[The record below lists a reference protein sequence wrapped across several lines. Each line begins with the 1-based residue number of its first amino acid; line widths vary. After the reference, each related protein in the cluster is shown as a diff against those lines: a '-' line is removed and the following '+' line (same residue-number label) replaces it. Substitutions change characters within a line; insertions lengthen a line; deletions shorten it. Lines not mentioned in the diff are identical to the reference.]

1 MTLSRCHSFKVPS
14 TKFKLKPNFKSK
26 SNTIIKCQQSVELPI
41 EHVDRAT
48 NKNNIYKNRVTKENI
63 YGPEINLEATHAK
76 NIHSMAEQR
85 IQSSTE
91 DVLSMAPNIESDNKN
106 IRLTIT
112 PVHVQSRRGKHNF
125 VCYNKL
131 RRTTTQPKILRSWFN
146 WFRPQKNAAF
156 YSPPLEHP
164 TKGIKINIQTNDKP
178 NRIRTVVNVDTVSSN
193 DDDDDN
199 DQEEISNSSLKN
211 VDPAAL
217 KDELAT
223 YMDEIRA
230 REKR

>member
-1 MTLSRCHSFKVPS
+1 MTLSRCHSFKIQS
-14 TKFKLKPNFKSK
+14 TNLKLKTNFKSK
-26 SNTIIKCQQSVELPI
+26 TNTIITCQQSVELPI
-41 EHVDRAT
+41 EHVDEAS
-48 NKNNIYKNRVTKENI
+48 NKNNIYRNRVTNA
-63 YGPEINLEATHAK
+63 EINLEATHAN

-91 DVLSMAPNIESDNKN
+91 DILSMAPNINKK

-112 PVHVQSRRGKHNF
+112 PMHVQSRRGKRNI
-125 VCYNKL
+125 VYYNKL
-131 RRTTTQPKILRSWFN
+131 RRSTTQPKILRSWFN
-146 WFRPQKNAAF
+146 WFRLQNNAAF

-164 TKGIKINIQTNDKP
+164 TKGIEINIQTNDNP
-178 NRIRTVVNVDTVSSN
+178 NRVRTVVNVGTVSSN
-193 DDDDDN
+193 DDEDDN
-199 DQEEISNSSLKN
+199 DQDEISNSSLKN

-223 YMDEIRA
+223 YMEEIRA